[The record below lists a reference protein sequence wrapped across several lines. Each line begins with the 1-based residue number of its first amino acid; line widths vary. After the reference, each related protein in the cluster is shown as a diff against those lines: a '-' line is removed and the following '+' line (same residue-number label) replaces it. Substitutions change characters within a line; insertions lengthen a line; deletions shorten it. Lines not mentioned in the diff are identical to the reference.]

1 MSTFAGNTRCV
12 FGVSIKQH
20 WKMDDENRIRLKT
33 ALRLISASN
42 EDIFFNSDTLV
53 DDSST
58 GDGAEVKD
66 PFDDDVNSLDEPS
79 ETYQPNQIFGK
90 VITVLRDVNDWSIH
104 FRFSAATK
112 SIGRG
117 DRIDGPI
124 HFWPSKGGSGNTV
137 RVERR

>member
-1 MSTFAGNTRCV
+1 
-12 FGVSIKQH
+12 
-20 WKMDDENRIRLKT
+20 MDDENKIRLKN

-42 EDIFFNSDTLV
+42 EDLFFNSDTLV

-66 PFDDDVNSLDEPS
+66 PFDDDANSLDELS
-79 ETYQPNQIFGK
+79 EQNQPNQIFVK
-90 VITVLRDVNDWSIH
+90 VIAVVKDVNDWCTIH
-104 FRFSAATK
+104 LRFSAATE

-124 HFWPSKGGSGNTV
+124 HFWSSEGSSGNTV